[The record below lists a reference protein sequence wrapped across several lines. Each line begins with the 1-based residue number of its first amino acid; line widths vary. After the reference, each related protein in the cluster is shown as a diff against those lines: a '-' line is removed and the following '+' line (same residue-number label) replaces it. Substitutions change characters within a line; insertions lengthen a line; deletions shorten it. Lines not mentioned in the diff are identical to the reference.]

1 MRLNIKR
8 TKDRETRKVRAFIFA
23 LVVPVAIILSS
34 FLANNVNALDVFN
47 QIANLTEEEKIIYS
61 QNDIIFPTSNCVTSS
76 GPSSICG
83 DTPKEMYWSAL
94 SQYIDDP
101 VKVAGVMGNLAAE
114 GLFQPVLWEF
124 EYTNDDGTL
133 QASWD
138 KLYNCGNDECPFGV
152 GAFGFTYYLGKY
164 LHAVNDE
171 NPDLLKYFQGS
182 VEYSLA
188 DADELMKK
196 IGKDDFARL
205 VEFEVRYAIETWEPE
220 TTQEYLNQKFSSP
233 SDAAYWWM
241 DRWERPKYRTESERR
256 SAAGKVY
263 DEFKDFSCT
272 PTSSSA
278 STKSATTGINND
290 ITLIGDS
297 IAVQA
302 EAELQ
307 AKFPGAFMSKVGSR
321 HTDSKGACGSDES
334 GLKILEKIISGSGT
348 VANQHAGVEECA
360 ELKVDSNSF
369 KENIVWELGTNTSG
383 ANRENIEDVIKKI
396 GKKNLFLVTP
406 YNGDDVVGV
415 DGVIPKKATDAI
427 ASLYRDI
434 AEQHDNVYV
443 VDWNKKVRDSESK
456 YITRDDGMA
465 VHPTAEGRQLLADL
479 ISEAVE
485 STASCAMANY
495 KDPAYKKRL
504 EGLDTFHQND
514 GPWAQ
519 HPMCLGGFI
528 PMANHGC
535 GVMSLAAMYY
545 MFSGKGLND
554 EQVLNQLILATQMDG
569 YNRCN
574 ASEVT
579 DYGEKTKEYTGMTM
593 EVLWDDEGLFAYK
606 DSRWPQLVDELKKGK
621 KIMIGTTSPS
631 CSGRS
636 QFAGCAHLLF
646 LDHYNAE
653 KDAVFLYDPS
663 MGSGRAT
670 YGTEGPTGDYY
681 DGIYISRKAM
691 DDYVAPDEAFS
702 FTYYGQECEIC
713 EESEVGLVEGG
724 MTYEQAVKFMQSYVD
739 EASKQKPGDYG
750 AGSPNGTVIGPGWV
764 SDAGCSGGALNNCV
778 AFSQWFVNNYTTAG
792 LTFGTNHGKGYVD
805 TMISGGFTDGGTTPR
820 AYAVFS
826 TGFEDLYGHTGVV
839 LGINKEKN
847 EIYIGEAGCRI
858 GYNVE
863 QGWPGVHVE
872 DLGEY
877 TGGAYRY
884 AYTDGKL
891 LGGKTIKSMLDSL

>member
-1 MRLNIKR
+1 MRLNIR
-8 TKDRETRKVRAFIFA
+8 HTKDGETRKVRTFVFA
-23 LVVPVAIILSS
+23 LVVPVAIIFSS
-34 FLANNVNALDVFN
+34 FLANTVNALDVFN

-61 QNDIIFPTSNCVTSS
+61 QNSIFFATPNCVTS
-76 GPSSICG
+76 GRPSSICG

-124 EYTNDDGTL
+124 AYTNDDGTL
-133 QASWD
+133 KASWD
-138 KLYNCGNDECPFGV
+138 RLYNCGNDDCPFGV
-152 GAFGFTYYLGKY
+152 GAFGFTYHLGEY

-171 NPDLLKYFQGS
+171 NPDLLKYFQNS

-241 DRWERPKYRTESERR
+241 DRWERPRDRTESARR
-256 SAAGKVY
+256 SAAGKAY

-302 EAELQ
+302 EAELKS
-307 AKFPGAFMSKVGSR
+307 KFPGSFMSKVGSR
-321 HTDSKGACGSDES
+321 HSTSEGTCDGDKG
-334 GLKILEKIISGSGT
+334 GLDILKKIASGSGNVADQHSSGECST
-348 VANQHAGVEECA
+348 VSVNSDS
-360 ELKVDSNSF
+360 LKDNV
-369 KENIVWELGTNTSG
+369 VWELGTNSTG
-383 ANRENIEDVIKKI
+383 ADADTIKEVINTI
-396 GKKNLFLVTP
+396 GQRKLFLVTP
-406 YNGDDVVGV
+406 YNGEKKDLA
-415 DGVIPKKATDAI
+415 DGI
-427 ASLYRDI
+427 ADFYRTI
-434 AEQHDNVYV
+434 AEENDAVYV
-443 VDWNKKVRDSESK
+443 VDWNKAVRDDESK
-456 YITRDDGMA
+456 YIKREHDEVSGDVMV
-465 VHPTAEGRQLLADL
+465 VHPTQEGRQLLADL

-504 EGLDTFHQND
+504 KELDKFHQND

-519 HPMCLGGFI
+519 HPMCIGGI
-528 PMANHGC
+528 TPMAGHGC

-554 EQVLNQLILATQMDG
+554 EQVLNELILATQTDG
-569 YNRCN
+569 YNSCD

-579 DYGEKTKEYTGMTM
+579 NYGEKTKEYTGMTM
-593 EVLWDDEGLFAYK
+593 EVLWDDEGLFAYN

-621 KIMIGTTSPS
+621 KIMIGTTSSS
-631 CSGRS
+631 CHGRS

-646 LDHYNAE
+646 LDHYNVE

-691 DDYVAPDEAFS
+691 DEYVAPDEAFS

-713 EESEVGLVEGG
+713 EESEVGLIDGG
-724 MTYEQAVKFMQSYVD
+724 MTYEQAVEFVKPYRE
-739 EASKQKPGDYG
+739 EASKLNVGDYG
-750 AGSPNGTVIGPGWV
+750 EGTVNGTVIGSGLV
-764 SDAGCSGGALNNCV
+764 SYVRGCASTLNNCV
-778 AFSQWFVNNYTTAG
+778 AFSQWFVNNYTTIRQDI
-792 LTFGTNHGKGYVD
+792 GTNDGIGYVG
-805 TMISGGFTDGGTTPR
+805 TLINSGGLTDGGTTPR
-820 AYAVFS
+820 PYAVFS
-826 TGFEDLYGHTGVV
+826 GPGSSAAGHTGVV
-839 LGINKEKN
+839 LGINKNKN
-847 EIYIGEAGCRI
+847 EIYIGEAACG
-858 GYNVE
+858 GFYTGDNFNY
-863 QGWPGVHVE
+863 PGVNTYSL
-872 DLGEY
+872 DEY
-877 TGGAYRY
+877 TNGSHVY
-884 AYTDGKL
+884 AYTDEKL
-891 LGGKTIKSMLDSL
+891 KLDKK